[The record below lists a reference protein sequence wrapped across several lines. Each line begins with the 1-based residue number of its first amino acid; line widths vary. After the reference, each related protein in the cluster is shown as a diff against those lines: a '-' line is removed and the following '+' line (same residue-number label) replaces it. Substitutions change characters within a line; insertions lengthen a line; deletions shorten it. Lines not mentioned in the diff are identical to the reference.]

1 MNRLIIIGN
10 TVRDIEVRT
19 TTTGTSIARFTLA
32 VSRKN
37 REQGADFIN
46 CVAFGKCAELVSQYV
61 KKGQKIAVSGHL
73 QTGSYEKDGK
83 KNYTMDVVA
92 DSVEFLEKK
101 EQKEQRHEEE
111 DEEFLPIEDTSDLP
125 F

>member
-37 REQGADFIN
+37 TALP
-46 CVAFGKCAELVSQYV
+46 KPV
-61 KKGQKIAVSGHL
+61 KPL
-73 QTGSYEKDGK
+73 
-83 KNYTMDVVA
+83 
-92 DSVEFLEKK
+92 
-101 EQKEQRHEEE
+101 
-111 DEEFLPIEDTSDLP
+111 
-125 F
+125 